1 MAQTTINVRMDEDL
15 KKQFET
21 FCNETGLNISTAI
34 NIFVKTVVRE
44 HQIPFKIAVDPF
56 YSEENMKALEE
67 SFKQLEEG
75 KVVIKSME
83 ELEKMA
89 DE

>member
-1 MAQTTINVRMDEDL
+1 MAQTTINVRMDEEL
-15 KKQFET
+15 KKQFEF

-44 HQIPFKIAVDPF
+44 HQIPFKISIDPF
-56 YSEENMKALEE
+56 YSEENIAHLKKAIIDLD
-67 SFKQLEEG
+67 SG
-75 KVVIKSME
+75 KGVE
-83 ELEKMA
+83 HELLGVE